1 VCGIVAHVGSR
12 DCVPILLEGLA
23 QLEYRGYDSAGLAV
37 VNRSGGLRVHK
48 AKTRVAELGSSLPA
62 RFKGGPGI
70 GHTRWATHG
79 EPNDINAHPH
89 VVGPVAVVHN
99 GIIENAD
106 ELRAKLIAEG
116 AEFVSETDSEVLAH
130 LIARAG
136 GYLPGPGGTEDGAE
150 YAADPLDEN
159 GTAANA
165 RAAKASAADASAA
178 DANAANA
185 NAANANAASA
195 SAANASAANGTAGGG
210 SRGNSAQAGGTAG
223 GTGRRGSARNGD
235 GTDRDPGTGGGL
247 EEAVRQALTSVVGTY
262 GIAVLDARYPD
273 RIVAA
278 RNGSPVVLGI
288 GDKEMFV
295 ASDVAALVRYTR
307 QVVHLDDGEVATVR
321 ADGFHTSTLDARTT
335 THEPSLIE
343 ADLHSYSADGYTH
356 FMRKEI
362 HEQPRTVERALRG
375 RLEERFH
382 TAHLGGLNIDARQAR
397 AIRRVKILGCGSAYY
412 AGQVGAQLIEELAR
426 IPADAEAAS
435 EFRYRNP
442 VVEADT
448 LYIAV
453 SQSGETHDTLAAVR
467 ELKRKGGRVIG
478 VVNAVGS
485 AIAREC
491 EGGVYLHAGPEI
503 SVTSTKTFT
512 ATCVV
517 FSLLALHLGR
527 IHDLSPAD
535 GARVIAGLHAL
546 PGQVSEVLAQ
556 EERIADLAKDL
567 TGYHGMFFVG
577 RVRGWPIAREGAQK
591 LKEVSYLHA
600 EAYPASELKHG
611 PLALVGPD
619 LPTVAVVPDD
629 ELRDKNIST
638 LGEVKAR
645 RGRILAVGHG
655 TLDPRLADDMVEVPK
670 NEPELDPIL
679 LSVPLQLLAYHAA
692 VTLGNDV
699 DKPRNLA
706 KSVTVE

>member
-37 VNRSGGLRVHK
+37 VSRSGGMRVHK
-48 AKTRVAELGSSLPA
+48 ARSRVAGLGATLPA

-116 AEFVSETDSEVLAH
+116 AEFVSDTDSEVLAH

-136 GYLPGPGGTEDGAE
+136 GYLPGPGGT
-150 YAADPLDEN
+150 ADDI
-159 GTAANA
+159 
-165 RAAKASAADASAA
+165 DAPER
-178 DANAANA
+178 
-185 NAANANAASA
+185 
-195 SAANASAANGTAGGG
+195 AGGARGATKAGRASGAVAG
-210 SRGNSAQAGGTAG
+210 SEGGT
-223 GTGRRGSARNGD
+223 
-235 GTDRDPGTGGGL
+235 DP

-273 RIVAA
+273 RVVAA

-335 THEPSLIE
+335 THQPLLIE
-343 ADLHSYSADGYTH
+343 ADLRSYTADGYTH

-375 RLEERFH
+375 RIEERFH
-382 TAHLGGLNIDARQAR
+382 TAHLGGLNIDAREAR
-397 AIRRVKILGCGSAYY
+397 AIRRVKILGCGSAFY
-412 AGQVGAQLIEELAR
+412 AAQVGAQLIEELAR

-535 GARVIAGLHAL
+535 GARVVAGLRAL
-546 PGQVSEVLAQ
+546 PGQVSEILAG
-556 EERIADLAKDL
+556 EERIAELAKDL
-567 TGYHGMFFVG
+567 CGYHGMFFVG

-638 LGEVKAR
+638 LGEIKAR

-655 TLDPRLADDMVEVPK
+655 TLDARLADDMVEVPK